1 MSGCR
6 PQTRVLLSANHQSLT
21 EDMAHH
27 ILSLLIELRR
37 NATTNCAGLKCFWVM
52 DQTFEKIHQS
62 SSGCYCCG
70 TIYHRDPWKA
80 RFLSA
85 LLLPQ
90 LLTTT
95 APRSKIFFGG
105 KMPTFPPMIYV
116 DYISRFFNL
125 FFSLSSE
132 SCLERWILDCFV
144 CLFPPNPPPLQRKKR
159 PTKRRKRQWLMV
171 RFTLLAVVKV
181 TIFDKC
187 NFWDTQLGSQI
198 LKIT

>member
-1 MSGCR
+1 MEQFIIGIPEKPDSCR
-6 PQTRVLLSANHQSLT
+6 LCCCLSYWLPPRAA
-21 EDMAHH
+21 E
-27 ILSLLIELRR
+27 
-37 NATTNCAGLKCFWVM
+37 
-52 DQTFEKIHQS
+52 
-62 SSGCYCCG
+62 
-70 TIYHRDPWKA
+70 
-80 RFLSA
+80 RFFL
-85 LLLPQ
+85 
-90 LLTTT
+90 
-95 APRSKIFFGG
+95 GG

-187 NFWDTQLGSQI
+187 NFYGYTTGFTVFENHITSLIQQCERSELRLHFVWDKSS
-198 LKIT
+198 LKYAKNGPFWRVFRKYEACS

>member
-37 NATTNCAGLKCFWVM
+37 NAATNCAGLKCFWVM

-85 LLLPQ
+85 LLLLQ

-187 NFWDTQLGSQI
+187 NFWDTQLGSQC